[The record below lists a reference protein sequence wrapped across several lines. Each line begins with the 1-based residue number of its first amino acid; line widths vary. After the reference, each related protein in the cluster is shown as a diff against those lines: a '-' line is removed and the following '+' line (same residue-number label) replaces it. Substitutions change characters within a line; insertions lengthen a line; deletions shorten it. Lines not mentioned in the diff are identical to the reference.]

1 MKKIYTLIG
10 AVLISASSFAQND
23 VPASASDNWIA
34 FMNVSDLPS
43 DGGGYQFGSPWALPD
58 VKTVLDTPNNTITL
72 QPNFN
77 TYAANPTDPFWVN
90 QMTFEGNKQM
100 EALTFVEPG
109 ASFNGVDL
117 TFSGE
122 VLSHT
127 IDADYEVSFFIKAL
141 DSLNGYSDALNG
153 AYVQTLPTSGSFTVS
168 VTAAEIPSGLL
179 VQYGFS
185 VTGPNANPLEE
196 AALGSVVIGE
206 QDVTGINELEV
217 TASAYPNPATDE
229 LVLSSDA
236 GIESYEIVSVT
247 GQVVLSGE
255 GTTANVSTLNEGTY
269 IVRVQTA
276 EGLATTRFVKK

>member
-1 MKKIYTLIG
+1 MKKFYTLIA
-10 AVLISASSFAQND
+10 AVLFSASTFAQND

-43 DGGGYQFGSPWALPD
+43 DGGAYQFGSPWALPD
-58 VKTVLDTPNNTITL
+58 VKTTLDVPNNTITL

-77 TYAANPTDPFWVN
+77 TYAANPTDPYWVD
-90 QMTFEGNKQM
+90 QTTFEGNKQM

-109 ASFNGVDL
+109 PSFNGSDL
-117 TFSGE
+117 TFSGY

-141 DSLNGYSDALNG
+141 DSTNGYADALSG
-153 AYVQTLPTSGSFTVS
+153 AYVQTMPMSGNFTVT
-168 VTAAEIPSGLL
+168 VPAAELPSGLL

-185 VTGPNANPLEE
+185 VTGPNANPLDE

-206 QDVTGINELEV
+206 QDFTGIEELEV

-229 LVLSSDA
+229 LILSSDA
-236 GIESYEIVSVT
+236 GIESFEIVNVA

-255 GTTANVSTLNEGTY
+255 GTTVNVSALNEGTY
-269 IVRVQTA
+269 IVRVETA